1 MPPSEVREVSIIV
14 IGSFNPAIFQ
24 PLWFSRHGLISEQ
37 EADAA
42 TIQIVHPQAAIFS
55 TDWFF
60 LQVVNERF
68 MVVSADPAKTLP
80 LKDLAVGTFRILE
93 HTPIKAFGLN
103 RGMYFSTLSEE
114 ARQALD
120 DYYAPK
126 ATWNEI
132 MSNPGLRSLRITGKR
147 DKCDADQIETRIDF
161 SSGDHPG
168 VSIHIN
174 QHYQIDK
181 GENGTSQPENMAK
194 FLEMLNR
201 SWEDFLSYS
210 EQAASHILADCT
222 KTRG

>member
-1 MPPSEVREVSIIV
+1 M
-14 IGSFNPAIFQ
+14 NKK
-24 PLWFSRHGLISEQ
+24 L
-37 EADAA
+37 DAA

-68 MVVSADPAKTLP
+68 VVASADPAKTLP
-80 LKDLAVGTFRILE
+80 LKDLAIGTFKILE
-93 HTPIKAFGLN
+93 HTPIRAFGLN
-103 RGMYFSTLSEE
+103 RGMYFPTLSEE
-114 ARQALD
+114 VRQALD

-147 DKCDADQIETRIDF
+147 DNCEADQIETRIDF

-174 QHYQIDK
+174 QHYEIDK
-181 GENGTSQPENMAK
+181 GEAGISQQDNMAR
-194 FLEMLNR
+194 FLEMLHR
-201 SWEDFLSYS
+201 SWEDFLAYS
-210 EQAASHILADCT
+210 EQAASQILGDCT
-222 KTRG
+222 KTKE